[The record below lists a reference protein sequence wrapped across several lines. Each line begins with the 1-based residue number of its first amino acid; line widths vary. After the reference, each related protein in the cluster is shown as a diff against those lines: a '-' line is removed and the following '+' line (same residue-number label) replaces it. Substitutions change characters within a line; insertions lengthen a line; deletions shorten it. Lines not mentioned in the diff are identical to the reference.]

1 MIEDLCTRLN
11 RANSLIEKFL
21 ESPPINHNP
30 LEIRLRAVLEE
41 EQRVLCQ
48 AMQAAGESPIDLHPF
63 RNFIS
68 VVYRDDEA
76 AQSTVR
82 AWIRAS
88 RWMHS
93 NTEQQLDDVERALQD
108 ISRELEQVSP
118 MIELM
123 YGDMDTKYIVPIAYR
138 RRPQIRRAKNG
149 VGE

>member
-1 MIEDLCTRLN
+1 M
-11 RANSLIEKFL
+11 
-21 ESPPINHNP
+21 
-30 LEIRLRAVLEE
+30 
-41 EQRVLCQ
+41 LCQ
-48 AMQAAGESPIDLHPF
+48 AMHVASESPIDLHQF

-68 VVYRDDEA
+68 VIYRDDEA

-82 AWIRAS
+82 SWIRAS

-93 NTEQQLDDVERALQD
+93 NTEQQLEGVERTFRD

-118 MIELM
+118 IIEMM